1 MARIKAIYGKQL
13 LEKTYKTFPFEGE
26 WARALGNPE
35 VAGFWLVYGREKQ
48 GKTWFSLLLAEYLSN
63 YETTLYVSA
72 EQGTGKTFQEAYTR
86 AGLNP
91 SNRQL
96 KMIPYTEL
104 TEIENTLGKQ
114 RSPKVVIIDN
124 TTVYKEEFTAPK
136 FRQWMRKYKNTLF
149 VIISHEEKGEP
160 DLAVGRLCK
169 KLAEIVIRV
178 EGLACHVSGRCPGGT
193 LVINEEKAQ
202 LYYDTNITPNS

>member
-48 GKTWFSLLLAEYLSN
+48 GKTWFTLLLAEYLSR

-72 EQGTGKTFQEAYTR
+72 EQGTSETFQRAYKR
-86 AGLNP
+86 AQLNP
-91 SNRQL
+91 TNRRL
-96 KMIPYTEL
+96 KMVPYTEL
-104 TEIENTLGKQ
+104 TEIENALGKQ

-124 TTVYKEEFTAPK
+124 TTVYADDFTAPK
-136 FRQWMRKYKNTLF
+136 LREWWRKYKNTLF
-149 VIISHEEKGEP
+149 VIISNEEKGEP
-160 DLAVGRLCK
+160 YLAVSRLCK

-178 EGLACHVSGRCPGGT
+178 EGLACHVSGRCPGGKM
-193 LVINEEKAQ
+193 VINEEKAQ
-202 LYYDTNITPNS
+202 LYYDTNIQKS

>member
-35 VAGFWLVYGREKQ
+35 VAGFWLIYGKEKQ
-48 GKTWFSLLLAEYLSN
+48 GKTWFSLKLAEHLST
-63 YETTLYVSA
+63 YETTMYISA
-72 EQGTGKTFQEAYTR
+72 EQGTSKTFQDAYMR
-86 AGLNP
+86 AQLDP
-91 SNRQL
+91 FNRRL
-96 KMIPYTEL
+96 KIVPYTEIA
-104 TEIENTLGKQ
+104 EIENTLGKQ
-114 RSPKVVIIDN
+114 RSSKVVIIDN
-124 TTVYKEEFTAPK
+124 TTIYKDELTAPK
-136 FRQWMRKYKNTLF
+136 LREWSRKYRNTLF
-149 VIISHEEKGEP
+149 IFLSHEEKCEP

-193 LVINEEKAQ
+193 LVIDEEKAQ
-202 LYYDTNITPNS
+202 LYYDTNITLNT

>member
-35 VAGFWLVYGREKQ
+35 VGGFWLVYGREKQ
-48 GKTWFSLLLAEYLSN
+48 GKTWFTLKLAEYLSN
-63 YETTLYVSA
+63 YETTMYISA
-72 EQGTGKTFQEAYTR
+72 EQGTSQTFQDAYRR
-86 AGLNP
+86 ANLDPN
-91 SNRQL
+91 NRRL
-96 KMIPYTEL
+96 KIVPYTEL
-104 TEIENTLGKQ
+104 PEIEKTLGKQ

-124 TTVYKEEFTAPK
+124 TTVYKDELTAPK
-136 FRQWMRKYKNTLF
+136 LREWRRKYQSTLF

-160 DLAVGRLCK
+160 DLAVARLCG
-169 KLAEIVIRV
+169 KLAEIIIRV
-178 EGLACHVSGRCPGGT
+178 EGLACRVSGRCPGGT

-202 LYYDTNITPNS
+202 LYYDTNIIE